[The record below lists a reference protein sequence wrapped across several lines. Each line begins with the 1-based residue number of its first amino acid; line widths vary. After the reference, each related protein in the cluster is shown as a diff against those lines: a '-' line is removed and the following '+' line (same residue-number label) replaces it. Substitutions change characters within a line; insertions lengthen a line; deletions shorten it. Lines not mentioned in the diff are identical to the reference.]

1 MTHRLPALL
10 VFLIVLCIIVGWLL
24 VRELAPIPQS
34 EVPPAVV
41 PLPGA

>member
-1 MTHRLPALL
+1 MTQRLPALL
-10 VFLIVLCIIVGWLL
+10 IVLLVLCVIVGWLL
-24 VRELAPIPQS
+24 IRELAPIPPS